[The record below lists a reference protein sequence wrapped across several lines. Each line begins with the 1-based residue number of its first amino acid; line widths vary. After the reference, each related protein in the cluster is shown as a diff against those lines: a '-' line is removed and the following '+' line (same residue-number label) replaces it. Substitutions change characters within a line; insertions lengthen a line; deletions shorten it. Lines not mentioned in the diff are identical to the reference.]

1 MRETV
6 IEYAERRYREC
17 CAEADYE
24 NAQYW
29 SAYLNGARAQKK
41 EDEERES

>member
-17 CAEADYE
+17 CDAADYE
-24 NAQYW
+24 DARYW